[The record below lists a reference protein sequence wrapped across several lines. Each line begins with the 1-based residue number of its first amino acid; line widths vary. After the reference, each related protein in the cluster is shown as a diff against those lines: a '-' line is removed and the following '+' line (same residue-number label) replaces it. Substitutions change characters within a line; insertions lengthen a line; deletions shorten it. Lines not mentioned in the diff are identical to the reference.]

1 MAKYYV
7 GCIKTTNLPYTSSL
21 WTGEST
27 PKRYSSRSSIKSLKA
42 QLEAKKAKEALQL
55 QQTKWSCVCQC
66 VCECVY
72 MWTCQIVFI
81 FTVSE

>member
-1 MAKYYV
+1 MAKYDV
-7 GCIKTTNLPYTSSL
+7 GCIKTTNLPYTVISL
-21 WTGEST
+21 DVRKYIKTIFVE
-27 PKRYSSRSSIKSLKA
+27 KIDKSLKA